1 MLWFPAT
8 YLVWFPMTFPSP
20 NFAAAVRTSLLSSE
34 PNKEVPPT
42 TGPLHL
48 LFCLLRV
55 VFLHMCVWLAPHS
68 LHISVQMSSLGW
80 HLTTLYKV
88 PFKVALLDFS
98 TNSYWMVTVFKMFIT
113 KKENSKAL
121 LSPLKGLQ
129 SSYDNKIRMYKNAD
143 INGKYSINGMSQ
155 WFSNFVSP

>member
-1 MLWFPAT
+1 
-8 YLVWFPMTFPSP
+8 
-20 NFAAAVRTSLLSSE
+20 
-34 PNKEVPPT
+34 
-42 TGPLHL
+42 
-48 LFCLLRV
+48 
-55 VFLHMCVWLAPHS
+55 
-68 LHISVQMSSLGW
+68 
-80 HLTTLYKV
+80 
-88 PFKVALLDFS
+88 
-98 TNSYWMVTVFKMFIT
+98 MVTVFKMFIT